1 LISQR
6 SYIIIDL
13 VKQLHK
19 STDVKRALNKGWGMS
34 GRPGEN
40 GKMKGGAGSIF
51 DDFLGGGDD
60 SSSEEEEEKKE
71 EIDIDDAKV
80 LE

>member
-1 LISQR
+1 
-6 SYIIIDL
+6 
-13 VKQLHK
+13 
-19 STDVKRALNKGWGMS
+19 MS

-71 EIDIDDAKV
+71 EIEIDDAKV